1 MMPKSILKRK
11 SKKKGLI
18 LLDKT
23 SVGLVQKQPDE
34 SMEKNRKSETDPVPH
49 GNLLQNKRGTIN
61 HQGKDGS
68 PKTLTGNGEIV
79 HYMKKKQIGALSQ
92 AHTKGKSSVKVKL

>member
-11 SKKKGLI
+11 SKKKGLA

-49 GNLLQNKRGTIN
+49 GNLL
-61 HQGKDGS
+61 
-68 PKTLTGNGEIV
+68 
-79 HYMKKKQIGALSQ
+79 
-92 AHTKGKSSVKVKL
+92 